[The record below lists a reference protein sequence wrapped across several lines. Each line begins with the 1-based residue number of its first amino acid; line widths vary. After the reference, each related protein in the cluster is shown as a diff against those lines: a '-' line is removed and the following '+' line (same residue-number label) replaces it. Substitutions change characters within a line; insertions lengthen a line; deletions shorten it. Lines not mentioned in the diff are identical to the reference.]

1 MDKLLHISTQQTD
14 KLRLSHYELMHAQ
27 SSCLGFTSFN
37 ILPTCLLSKTSLKT
51 V

>member
-1 MDKLLHISTQQTD
+1 MDKLLHISTQQTG

-37 ILPTCLLSKTSLKT
+37 ILPTCLLSKTSLET